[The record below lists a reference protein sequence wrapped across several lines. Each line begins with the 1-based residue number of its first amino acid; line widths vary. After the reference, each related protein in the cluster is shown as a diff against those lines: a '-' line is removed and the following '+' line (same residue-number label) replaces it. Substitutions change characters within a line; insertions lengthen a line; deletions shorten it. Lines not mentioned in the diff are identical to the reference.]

1 LSKSYLNINNPAE
14 AQAYLDIVLDNPYRL
29 TDRDQF
35 LAKSQYYF
43 ITGDNDKRIKVLQ
56 MYMDLYPLDIE
67 AYNQLGESLYEL
79 GDYDEAEKVFIDGL
93 KIDDYRGEFLRRLGH
108 INKAKRNY
116 NEALK
121 YYEMY
126 REKYPDVSRT
136 YKLLGGFHLETGN
149 FDEAEINL
157 EKAVLL
163 DRRAIRSRIDLIEI
177 KQRKGQFDEAIE
189 EYGSLLEKCNT
200 LDDSIQV
207 MLAIRDYYY
216 LRGEINRGLKIRDM
230 GFKLAATLYKPINMS
245 FYIVTNLYW
254 FYEVGKDSI
263 ALNILEQ
270 EEKKLSDSYA
280 NITAFGYINYY
291 LRKNDVENASKQYER
306 ISDFVEEFGSP
317 SSVEV
322 FFRARLYKLEGEY
335 EKAIDTYE
343 SFRLQNSYVSN
354 AVIDNRIAECY
365 ISNNQYDKAENIL
378 KDLLKTY
385 PFDPT
390 TYYHLAII
398 YNEQGKLNDARASI
412 EIANKIWINADEAY
426 AKAQQA
432 KTLYNILQPV
442 L

>member
-1 LSKSYLNINNPAE
+1 
-14 AQAYLDIVLDNPYRL
+14 
-29 TDRDQF
+29 
-35 LAKSQYYF
+35 
-43 ITGDNDKRIKVLQ
+43 
-56 MYMDLYPLDIE
+56 
-67 AYNQLGESLYEL
+67 
-79 GDYDEAEKVFIDGL
+79 
-93 KIDDYRGEFLRRLGH
+93 
-108 INKAKRNY
+108 
-116 NEALK
+116 
-121 YYEMY
+121 
-126 REKYPDVSRT
+126 
-136 YKLLGGFHLETGN
+136 
-149 FDEAEINL
+149 
-157 EKAVLL
+157 
-163 DRRAIRSRIDLIEI
+163 
-177 KQRKGQFDEAIE
+177 
-189 EYGSLLEKCNT
+189 
-200 LDDSIQV
+200 
-207 MLAIRDYYY
+207 
-216 LRGEINRGLKIRDM
+216 
-230 GFKLAATLYKPINMS
+230 
-245 FYIVTNLYW
+245 
-254 FYEVGKDSI
+254 VGKDSI